1 MEYRQIEYQ
10 KYSEVHIFWYLPGDE
25 SKLTQLLF
33 DAAKDPDRPDF
44 DELDALLISHMI
56 APSDLRNIIKKYFEE
71 IYS

>member
-10 KYSEVHIFWYLPGDE
+10 KDSEVHIFRYLPGDE

-44 DELDALLISHMI
+44 DELDALLISHTI
-56 APSDLRNIIKKYFEE
+56 APPDLHDTIKKYFEE